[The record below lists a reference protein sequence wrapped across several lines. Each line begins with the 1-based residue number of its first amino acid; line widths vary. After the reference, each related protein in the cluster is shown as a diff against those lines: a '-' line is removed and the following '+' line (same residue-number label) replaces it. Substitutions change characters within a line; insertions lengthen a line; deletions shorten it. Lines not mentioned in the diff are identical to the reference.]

1 MKCLSDLWPIIGHVT
16 LRSVTL
22 AAVICASTLAA
33 SAVVRGG
40 QGQPPPPS
48 PAPAPTSAPGTAW
61 TVWTKDG
68 RQPLGT
74 TSAGGRE
81 MVSLEELTRLFGLEV
96 REDAVT
102 RGLAIG
108 VQGRTIVVS
117 AGQGLASIG
126 GRVVTLSAPPQRSGR
141 TWLVPLDF
149 LDRVLALV
157 YQPRLDVRPR
167 SRLVVVGDVRVPR
180 VTVRLETS
188 PSQARV
194 TVETSPP
201 TPHGVVQEP
210 GRLVVRFEAEA
221 LDLELAAAT
230 SPDLVLALRQLPGS
244 PAFAIDLGPRFASF
258 RASDGP
264 VEGAV
269 QRLTVDIAGAAE
281 PAPATPS
288 PTPQEPAPAT
298 PGAPAPPPPP
308 LTVEPVASIRTV
320 VIDPGHGGE
329 EEGAKGPGGTLEKH
343 VSLAVSKLLK
353 SALEARLGVRVLM
366 TREDDRTVK
375 RDERAAFAN
384 NNKADLF
391 ISMHANA
398 SVSRT
403 PSGAEVFYLSLDG
416 YSPEARRVA
425 MREGAVLPT
434 VTGGD
439 RQIELILWEMAQVQH
454 IASSAAFAGLIEQAL
469 RARVK
474 MTAGAIQQAP
484 FSVLVGANMPAVLV
498 EIGFISNPTEEK
510 LLSTPVYQQKIVD
523 ALVESVVRFREV
535 LDAQRRGEAGAAPT
549 PRLPEAAA
557 PSSPRTP

>member
-1 MKCLSDLWPIIGHVT
+1 VT
-16 LRSVTL
+16 ARTRSLGLGALLVCVW
-22 AAVICASTLAA
+22 ALAA
-33 SAVVRGG
+33 SGVVRGG
-40 QGQPPPPS
+40 AAQPASPS
-48 PAPAPTSAPGTAW
+48 APPAPIW

-68 RQPLGT
+68 RQTLPATLV
-74 TSAGGRE
+74 SGRE
-81 MVSLEELTRLFGLEV
+81 MIALDELARLFALDV

-102 RGLAIG
+102 RGLTIA

-117 AGQGLASIG
+117 VGQGLASIG
-126 GRVVTLSAPPQRSGR
+126 GRVVTMSTPPQRSGR
-141 TWLVPLDF
+141 TWLVPVDF

-157 YQPRLDVRPR
+157 HQPRLDVRPR
-167 SRLVVVGDVRVPR
+167 SHLVVVGDVRVPR
-180 VTVRLETS
+180 VSVRLETS
-188 PSQARV
+188 PTLARV
-194 TVETSPP
+194 GVDVSPP
-201 TPHGVVQEP
+201 TTHSVVQEP
-210 GRLVVRFEAEA
+210 GRLIVRFEAEA
-221 LDLELAAAT
+221 IDLELAAAS
-230 SPDLVLALRQLPGS
+230 SPELVLALRQLPNA
-244 PAFAIDLGPRFASF
+244 PAFAIDLGPRFATF

-264 VEGAV
+264 IEGNT
-269 QRLTVDIAGAAE
+269 QRLSIEIAGAAE
-281 PAPATPS
+281 PTAAAPTS
-288 PTPQEPAPAT
+288 PAPTA
-298 PGAPAPPPPP
+298 PGPQPPTGPPPP
-308 LTVEPVASIRTV
+308 LTVEPVASIRTIV
-320 VIDPGHGGE
+320 VDPGHGGE
-329 EEGAKGPGGTLEKH
+329 EEGAKGPAGTLEKH
-343 VSLAVSKLLK
+343 VALSTSKLLK
-353 SALEARLGVRVLM
+353 GALEARLGVRVLL
-366 TREDDRTVK
+366 TRDDDRTVK

-498 EIGFISNPTEEK
+498 EIGFISNPAEEK
-510 LLSTPVYQQKIVD
+510 LLGTPAYQQKVVD
-523 ALVESVVRFREV
+523 AIVESVVKFRDV
-535 LDAQRRGEAGAAPT
+535 LDAQRRGETIPPPT
-549 PRLPEAAA
+549 PRSPDAA
-557 PSSPRTP
+557 PAPPSPPRVP

>member
-1 MKCLSDLWPIIGHVT
+1 M
-16 LRSVTL
+16 
-22 AAVICASTLAA
+22 
-33 SAVVRGG
+33 
-40 QGQPPPPS
+40 
-48 PAPAPTSAPGTAW
+48 W

-68 RQPLGT
+68 RQTLPATLV
-74 TSAGGRE
+74 SGRE
-81 MVSLEELTRLFGLEV
+81 MIALDELARLFALDV

-102 RGLAIG
+102 RGLTIA

-117 AGQGLASIG
+117 VGQGLASIG
-126 GRVVTLSAPPQRSGR
+126 GRVVTMSTPPQRSGR
-141 TWLVPLDF
+141 TWLVPVDF

-157 YQPRLDVRPR
+157 HQPRLDVRPR
-167 SRLVVVGDVRVPR
+167 SHLVVVGDVRVPR
-180 VTVRLETS
+180 VSVRLETS
-188 PSQARV
+188 PNLARV
-194 TVETSPP
+194 GVDVSPP
-201 TPHGVVQEP
+201 TTHSVVQEP
-210 GRLVVRFEAEA
+210 GRLIVRFEAEA
-221 LDLELAAAT
+221 IDLELAAAS
-230 SPDLVLALRQLPGS
+230 SPELVLALRQLPNA
-244 PAFAIDLGPRFASF
+244 PAFAIDLGPRFATF

-264 VEGAV
+264 IEGNT
-269 QRLTVDIAGAAE
+269 QRLSIEIAGAPE
-281 PAPATPS
+281 PTPATP
-288 PTPQEPAPAT
+288 TPAT
-298 PGAPAPPPPP
+298 PTGPTPTGPAPPQAGPPPP
-308 LTVEPVASIRTV
+308 LTVEPVASIRTIV
-320 VIDPGHGGE
+320 VDPGHGGE
-329 EEGAKGPGGTLEKH
+329 EEGAKGPAGTLEKH
-343 VSLAVSKLLK
+343 VALSTSKLLK
-353 SALEARLGVRVLM
+353 SALEARLGVRVLL
-366 TREDDRTVK
+366 TRDDDRTVK

-498 EIGFISNPTEEK
+498 EIGFISNPAEEK
-510 LLSTPVYQQKIVD
+510 LLGTPTYQQKVVD
-523 ALVESVVRFREV
+523 AIVESVVKFRDV
-535 LDAQRRGEAGAAPT
+535 LDAQRRGETIPPPT
-549 PRLPEAAA
+549 PRSPDAAAA
-557 PSSPRTP
+557 PPSPPRVP

>member
-1 MKCLSDLWPIIGHVT
+1 MKCPRNLWPIIGHVT
-16 LRSVTL
+16 LRSLAIAAAILCAGTL
-22 AAVICASTLAA
+22 VVSGA
-33 SAVVRGG
+33 VRGG
-40 QGQPPPPS
+40 QVQP
-48 PAPAPTSAPGTAW
+48 PAPAGAGAPATTW

-68 RQPLGT
+68 RQLLAT

-81 MVSLEELTRLFGLEV
+81 MVSLEELTRLFGLDV

-117 AGQGLASIG
+117 VGQGLASIG
-126 GRVVTLSAPPQRSGR
+126 GRVVTLSTPPQRSGR

-157 YQPRLDVRPR
+157 YQPRLDVRQR

-180 VTVRLETS
+180 VTVRLNTALN
-188 PSQARV
+188 QARV
-194 TVETSPP
+194 DVDTSPP
-201 TPHGVVQEP
+201 TPHSVVQEP

-221 LDLELAAAT
+221 IDLELAAAT
-230 SPDLVLALRQLPGS
+230 TPDLVLALRQLPGA

-258 RASDGP
+258 RASDNP
-264 VEGAV
+264 PDGAV
-269 QRLTVDIAGAAE
+269 QRLSIEIAGAVE
-281 PAPATPS
+281 PPPVTPAPQAGATPA
-288 PTPQEPAPAT
+288 APGVT
-298 PGAPAPPPPP
+298 PPPP
-308 LTVEPVASIRTV
+308 LAVEPAASIRTV
-320 VIDPGHGGE
+320 VIDAGHGGE
-329 EEGAKGPGGTLEKH
+329 EEGAKGPAGTLEKH
-343 VSLAVSKLLK
+343 VALSVSKLLK

-398 SVSRT
+398 SVSRA

-454 IASSAAFAGLIEQAL
+454 IASSAAFAGFIEQAL
-469 RARVK
+469 RARVR

-498 EIGFISNPTEEK
+498 EIGFISNPAEEK
-510 LLSTPVYQQKIVD
+510 LLSAPAYQQKVVD
-523 ALVESVVRFREV
+523 ALVESVVKFRDY
-535 LDAQRRGEAGAAPT
+535 LDAQRRGESGAAPT
-549 PRLPEAAA
+549 PRLPDAAA
-557 PSSPRTP
+557 PPAAPRTP